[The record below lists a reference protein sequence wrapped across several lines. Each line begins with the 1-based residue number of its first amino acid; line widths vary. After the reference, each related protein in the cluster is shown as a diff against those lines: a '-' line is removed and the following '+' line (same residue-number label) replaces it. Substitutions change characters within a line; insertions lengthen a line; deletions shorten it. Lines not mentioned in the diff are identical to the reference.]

1 MRESIRMLFELRV
14 GERFGSA
21 DESDRIRVPI
31 DALLEELIEVAGTRQ
46 KFRQALAWRCLI
58 GYRNW
63 GVCYRIVHLIWS
75 GKNKIILVKRLLIS
89 FYIYRSNCAGAERG

>member
-1 MRESIRMLFELRV
+1 
-14 GERFGSA
+14 
-21 DESDRIRVPI
+21 
-31 DALLEELIEVAGTRQ
+31 
-46 KFRQALAWRCLI
+46 LI